1 MLCRP
6 NNRHG
11 VLSDDIVLSLFLRK
25 HVFEQKPKVVAVY
38 KPVYTSSELSCGERS
53 AEGTDS
59 PRDRRHTSRTYD
71 QNTSRSIGRKTELKS
86 ITALQL
92 DKLQSLATTWRTAH
106 GMTTNRQL
114 ILCAYSMQ
122 YG

>member
-6 NNRHG
+6 NNRHE
-11 VLSDDIVLSLFLRK
+11 VLSDVLSLFLRK

-59 PRDRRHTSRTYD
+59 PRDRRRTSRTYD

-86 ITALQL
+86 ITALTTRQTSVACY
-92 DKLQSLATTWRTAH
+92 SLAHRARHDYQSSTDPLRV
-106 GMTTNRQL
+106 
-114 ILCAYSMQ
+114 
-122 YG
+122 